1 MILLPQE
8 IQNIKDE
15 DKTKKQLLKELLE
28 ARKQIAQL
36 KSSST
41 RRTRL
46 EKELIKTKDYLD
58 NIIETSSAPIII
70 TNREGRITRGNKA
83 FLEVIGQKREYI
95 IGKNTKDLAPEEPG
109 FYKST
114 TGEQVE
120 ITSDF
125 FRSASEKFYSTLAK
139 DGKISNFESY
149 LIRKDKKVIPVEED
163 IVFLHNNEGNMIG
176 AVGIIRD
183 ITERKKSEKELKKSE
198 ERYYNL
204 IEFANVGIIVTDGG
218 IITQLN
224 KKAEEIY
231 GYSKDELIG
240 KPATILTLE
249 KYRKKHRRLLREI
262 IKSGKAMKTI
272 FDETGVRKDGSWFP
286 IEISFSHTQA
296 GGKTIIAVMR
306 DISERVKIERDV
318 REARDYLENIFK
330 TAVDG
335 FLITDPEGFIT
346 MANEA
351 AEKMLGYSRVKLI
364 GKHATVL
371 SPKSNKYKEESREM
385 ITKLLEEGVIIGFE
399 TSWARRNGSLVD
411 IKLNSVLLKDTTGNI
426 TRSIGC
432 VRDITKRKQMEQQ
445 LLQAE
450 KLKSLGG
457 LAGGVAHDFNNVLAA
472 ILGRVQLLKMSLD
485 SPPKGQ
491 ERRKIS
497 HTLKRSLD
505 IIENASK
512 DGAETVR
519 RIQEFSRIRA
529 NNESYTQIDINKL
542 LNQTLEF
549 TQMRWKDEAESK
561 GTKIRIRK
569 ELSPLPRTMGNAS
582 ELREVFTNLIN
593 NAIDAMPQGGQ
604 ITLKTSKEENNHI
617 SIKVKDTGVGIQ
629 KDIRDKIFDPFFTT
643 KGVKFSGLGLSV
655 SYGIINRHRGDI
667 RVASLGK
674 RGTIFILTLPISKKI
689 IKKQKVKSVSAKKRQ
704 ASILVI
710 EDDKDVRQLL
720 SDILISEGHEVRVAS
735 NGKKGLE
742 LFRSRKFDLVLTDLG
757 MPEMSGWQVSKEIKK
772 IDDKTPVA
780 LITGWVVDPKEPE
793 MRESGVDF
801 IINKPF
807 QTDQLL
813 RLVQDGIKIKDRSKN
828 V

>member
-1 MILLPQE
+1 MQ
-8 IQNIKDE
+8 DE
-15 DKTKKQLLKELLE
+15 AKTKTQLIKELRD
-28 ARKQIAQL
+28 ARKQISQL
-36 KSSST
+36 ELLST

-46 EKELIKTKDYLD
+46 EKELINTKDYLD
-58 NIIETSSAPIII
+58 NIIETSSSPIII
-70 TNREGRITRGNKA
+70 SDREGFITRVNKS
-83 FLEVIGQKREYI
+83 FLEIIGQKREKV
-95 IGKNTKDLAPEEPG
+95 IGKHTEDLAPKHG
-109 FYKST
+109 SYKST
-114 TGEQVE
+114 TGERLE

-125 FRSASEKFYSTLAK
+125 LNSVSEKFSGTLDK

-149 LIRKDKKVIPVEED
+149 LIRKDKKVVPVEED
-163 IVFLHNNEGNMIG
+163 IVFLYNNEGNMIG

-183 ITERKKSEKELKKSE
+183 ITDRKKSEKELKKSE

-204 IEFANVGIIVTDGG
+204 IEFANVGIIITDGG

-240 KPATILTLE
+240 QPATILTLE

-262 IKSGKAMKTI
+262 IRSGKSIKTI
-272 FDETGVRKDGSWFP
+272 FEEVGVRKDGSLLH

-306 DISERVKIERDV
+306 DISARVKVESEV

-335 FLITDPEGFIT
+335 FIITDPEGFIT

-351 AEKMLGYSRVKLI
+351 AEKMLGYSRGTLI
-364 GKHATVL
+364 GKHATIL
-371 SPKSNKYKEESREM
+371 SPKINKHKEESREM
-385 ITKLLEEGVIIGFE
+385 LAKLFEEGVIIGFE
-399 TSWARRNGSLVD
+399 TKWARRDGSLID
-411 IKLNSVLLKDTTGNI
+411 IELNSVLLKDAEGNI
-426 TRSIGC
+426 TGSVGC
-432 VRDITKRKQMEQQ
+432 VRDITKRKEMEQQ

-457 LAGGVAHDFNNVLAA
+457 LAGGVAHNFNNVLAA
-472 ILGRVQLLKMSLD
+472 ILGRVQLLKMSLE
-485 SPPKGQ
+485 SPPNEQ
-491 ERRKIS
+491 ERRKMS
-497 HTLKRSLD
+497 HTLKRSLK

-529 NNESYTQIDINKL
+529 SDEGYTQIDINRL
-542 LNQTLEF
+542 LKQTLEF

-561 GTKIRIRK
+561 GIKIRIRK
-569 ELSPLPRTMGNAS
+569 ELSSLPRTMGNAS

-593 NAIDAMPQGGQ
+593 NAIDAMPRGGQ
-604 ITLKTSKEENNHI
+604 ITINTSNKGNNYI
-617 SIKVKDTGVGIQ
+617 SIKVKDTGIGIQ

-655 SYGIINRHRGDI
+655 SYGIINRHRGNI

-674 RGTIFILTLPISKKI
+674 SGTTFTLTLPISKKI
-689 IKKQKVKSVSAKKRQ
+689 IKKQKEKTVSAKKRQ

-720 SDILISEGHEVRVAS
+720 SDILISEGHEVKVAS

-742 LFRSRKFDLVLTDLG
+742 LFRSKNFDLVITDLG

-772 IDDKTPVA
+772 IADKTPVA

-807 QTDQLL
+807 QMDQLL
-813 RLVQDGIKIKDRSKN
+813 RLVQDGMAIKERGKS